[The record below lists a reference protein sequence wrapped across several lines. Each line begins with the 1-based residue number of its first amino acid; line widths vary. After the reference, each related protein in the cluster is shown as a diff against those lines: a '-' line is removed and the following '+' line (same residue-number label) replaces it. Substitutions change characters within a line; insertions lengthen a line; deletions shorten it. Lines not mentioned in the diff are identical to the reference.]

1 MLKKLLFRPGIN
13 RENTRYYTESG
24 YYDGDKIRFR
34 QGTPQ
39 VIGGWEQISSNRFLG
54 ICRSLWSWTTLS
66 GSDYIGIG
74 TNEKF
79 YVSRGG
85 LYYDI
90 TPIGDA
96 VTLTNPFTA
105 TNGSSIVTVTYA
117 THEFSTGDYV
127 TFYGATGL
135 GGAITASVLNQEYM
149 LTYVD
154 TTHYTI
160 DTGVT
165 ATAGDTGHGGSVRAL
180 YQIPAGAAINV
191 PLVGWSAGYWG
202 YGPWGIGSSST
213 QTLRLW
219 SQSNFGQDLIFGPRG
234 GGIYYWSSSF
244 DVTPPT
250 FTVSIASPAVATS
263 GIAVYEGQPIQILS
277 TGALPTGL
285 DIGSTY
291 YARNVIGGT
300 TFNLSATPT
309 GALINTSGSQSG
321 TNTISIRAID
331 LASLPGASDVPTVQ
345 NYIFVSDASR
355 FVFALGANDYGS
367 TVQDPMLIRWS
378 DQEDAAMWTP
388 SATNQAGSIRVTLGS
403 EIVTAIQ
410 TRQETIVFTDAALYN
425 LQYLG
430 PPYVWGT
437 QLMGD
442 SISIASQN
450 AVAQAANVVYWMGV
464 DKFYK
469 YDGRAQTLRCD
480 LKEFIYNDINRSE
493 FRQVFSG
500 TNEGFNEVW
509 WFYCTAN
516 STTVDRYVV
525 YNYLE
530 DIWYYGSM
538 ARTAWLDSGLYPTAA
553 TYTKNL
559 VNHEYG
565 LNDNETGTALPINAF
580 VTTSES
586 DMEDGHNFV
595 FIRRILPDITFRG
608 STAESPSATMSVIPL
623 NNSGSGYTDP
633 ASVGGS
639 DDGLV
644 TRTATVPIEKFTGQL
659 FVRVRG
665 RQFAFRLESN
675 QLDTTWQMGAIRLDM
690 QSDGRRST

>member
-39 VIGGWEQISSNRFLG
+39 VIGGWEQISANRFLG

-85 LYYDI
+85 SYYDV
-90 TPIGDA
+90 TPIEDA

-105 TNGSSIVTVTYA
+105 INGSPNITVTDA
-117 THEFSTGDYV
+117 TYEFADGDYV

-135 GGAITASVLNQEYM
+135 GSAITASVLNQEYRI
-149 LTYVD
+149 TYVD
-154 TTHYTI
+154 PTTYTI
-160 DTGVT
+160 NTGVT

-180 YQIPAGAAINV
+180 YQIPVGADINL
-191 PLVGWSAGYWG
+191 PLIGWGAGYWG
-202 YGPWGIGSSST
+202 YGPWGIGSTST
-213 QTLRLW
+213 LALRLW
-219 SQSNFGQDLIFGPRG
+219 SQSNFGQDLVFAPRG
-234 GGIYYWSSSF
+234 GSIYYWNSSF
-244 DVTPPT
+244 DVTPPI

-263 GIAVYEGQPIQILS
+263 GIAVYEGQPIQIIS

-285 DIGSTY
+285 TVGTTY
-291 YARNVIGGT
+291 YARNVVSGT

-321 TNTISIRAID
+321 TNTISIRAIN
-331 LASLPGASDVPTVQ
+331 LTALPGASDVPTIQ

-367 TVQDPMLIRWS
+367 TAQDPMLIRWS

-388 SATNQAGSIRVTLGS
+388 SATNQAGSIRVSHGS

-410 TRQETIVFTDAALYN
+410 TRQEILVLTDAAVYS

-442 SISIASQN
+442 NISIASQN
-450 AVAQAANVVYWMGV
+450 AVSQAANVVYWMGV

-469 YDGRAQTLRCD
+469 YDGRTQTLRCD

-493 FRQVFSG
+493 FGQVFSG

-623 NNSGSGYTDP
+623 NNSGSGYTNP

-665 RQFAFRLESN
+665 RQFSFRLESN
-675 QLDTTWQMGAIRLDM
+675 QLDTTWQMGAIRLDI
-690 QSDGRRST
+690 QNDGRRST